1 MTAVKVPVRAAG
13 GVLSDLTPKRDG
25 RDLGW
30 LAEARLSALEWVGKN
45 GFPSRKDEDW
55 KYTALDG
62 ILAVPFVAAS
72 AGPGPRV
79 TADLI
84 NKAAIDL
91 GGTRLVFVNGHFAA
105 EFSRLTGLPS
115 GAVVT
120 TLAAVLAASPDRLKP
135 FLGHTPGEHHAF
147 AAFNDVFAED
157 GAFIHLT
164 NDTIVAEPIQLVF
177 FSDTEGVPL
186 MTSPR
191 SVIIADSGSRATIVE
206 TYAGLQGD
214 VYCTNVVTEVLLA
227 ENAQIDHYK
236 VQDEPV
242 TAFHLALLD
251 VRQARNSRFASR
263 SVMLGASVARHEVR
277 VLLEGVEAE
286 VSLDGIYL
294 PQGEQVHD
302 NTIFVD
308 HVATDCTSHQLY
320 KGVLDDRGHG
330 VFNGHI
336 MVRHG
341 ADGTDANQKN
351 KNLLLSDRAQVDT
364 RPRLEIYTDD
374 VKCTH
379 GAAVGQMDDEA
390 LLYLRTR
397 GIPLESARGLLVYAF
412 VQEMVDRIE
421 LEPLRASLE
430 ALVSTR
436 FGSGAH
442 RAQQ

>member
-1 MTAVKVPVRAAG
+1 MLAD
-13 GVLSDLTPKRDG
+13 LSPKRDG
-25 RDLGW
+25 HDLGW
-30 LAEARLSALEWVGKN
+30 LAEARLNALEWVGKN

-55 KYTALDG
+55 KYTALDE
-62 ILAVPFVAAS
+62 ILAVPFVAAG
-72 AGPGPRV
+72 AGPGRRA
-79 TADLI
+79 TLDLI

-91 GGTRLVFVNGHFAA
+91 GGPRLVFVNGHFSP

-120 TLAAVLAASPDRLKP
+120 TLAAVLATSPDRLKP

-164 NDTIVAEPIQLVF
+164 NDTIVDDPIQLVF
-177 FSDTEGVPL
+177 FSETEGVPL

-206 TYAGLQGD
+206 TYAGFPGD
-214 VYCTNVVTEVLLA
+214 VYCTNVVTEVVLA
-227 ENAQIDHYK
+227 ENARIEHYK
-236 VQDEPV
+236 VQNEPT
-242 TAFHLALLD
+242 TAFHLALLE
-251 VRQARNSRFASR
+251 VRQARNSQFASR
-263 SVMLGASVARHEVR
+263 SVMLGSSVARHEIR
-277 VLLEGVEAE
+277 VLLGGVEAE

-308 HVATDCTSHQLY
+308 HVAANCTSHQLY
-320 KGVLDDRGHG
+320 KGVLDDHGHG

-397 GIPLESARGLLVYAF
+397 GLPLESARGLLVYAF

-436 FGSGAH
+436 FGTAAH

>member
-1 MTAVKVPVRAAG
+1 
-13 GVLSDLTPKRDG
+13 VLADLSPKRDG
-25 RDLGW
+25 HDLGW
-30 LAEARLSALEWVGKN
+30 LAEARLNALEWVGKN

-55 KYTALDG
+55 KYTALDE
-62 ILAVPFVAAS
+62 ILAVPFVAAG
-72 AGPGPRV
+72 AGPGRRA
-79 TADLI
+79 TLDLI

-91 GGTRLVFVNGHFAA
+91 GGPRLVFVNGHFSP

-120 TLAAVLAASPDRLKP
+120 TLAAVLATSPDRLKP

-164 NDTIVAEPIQLVF
+164 NDTIVDEPIQLVF
-177 FSDTEGVPL
+177 FSETEGVPL

-206 TYAGLQGD
+206 TYAGFPGD
-214 VYCTNVVTEVLLA
+214 VYCTNVVTEVVLA
-227 ENAQIDHYK
+227 ENARIEHYK
-236 VQDEPV
+236 VQNEPT
-242 TAFHLALLD
+242 TAFHLALLE
-251 VRQARNSRFASR
+251 VRQARNSQFASR
-263 SVMLGASVARHEVR
+263 SVMLGSSVARHEIR
-277 VLLEGVEAE
+277 VLLGGVEAE

-308 HVATDCTSHQLY
+308 HVAANCTSHQLY
-320 KGVLDDRGHG
+320 KGVLDDHGHG

-397 GIPLESARGLLVYAF
+397 GLPLESARGLLVYAF

-436 FGSGAH
+436 FGTAAH
-442 RAQQ
+442 RGQQ